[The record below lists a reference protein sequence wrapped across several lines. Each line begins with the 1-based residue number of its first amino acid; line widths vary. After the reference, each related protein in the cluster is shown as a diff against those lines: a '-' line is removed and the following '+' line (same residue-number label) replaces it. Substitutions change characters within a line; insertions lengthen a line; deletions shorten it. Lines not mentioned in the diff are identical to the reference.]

1 MANIISNNESYEG
14 NDTEDPDFDFEQLVN
29 QAEDGEDEDWGVPPE
44 LKRMVKQEDREM
56 KPHQET

>member
-29 QAEDGEDEDWGVPPE
+29 QAEDGVDEDWGVPPE